1 MAETEY
7 STTAKLPVDAIWD
20 FVKEMDNWAEYLTG
34 YQSHEKQSETESLW
48 VLKGDVGTLSRTLQF
63 KVRINEWSGP
73 DRVVFELEGINEQMT
88 GGGRF
93 EITAYEDA
101 NADLPAKTSTARGEG
116 VLARVLAAVLRFFHG
131 LLFGRAERAETAD
144 AGPGAGMSKLTFKL
158 RLDPGGPMA
167 PMINAMMK
175 PAMIVAAEDLAN
187 RIIGRLEREH
197 GDDAAQA

>member
-7 STTAKLPVDAIWD
+7 STTAKLPVETIWD

-34 YQSHEKQSETESLW
+34 YQSHEKQSDTESVW

-63 KVRINEWSGP
+63 RVQINEWSGP
-73 DRVVFELEGINEQMT
+73 QRVVFALEGINEQMT

-93 EITAYEDA
+93 EMEVYDDSQAG
-101 NADLPAKTSTARGEG
+101 LPAKPAAARSG
-116 VLARVLAAVLRFFHG
+116 VLARALAAVLRFFHR
-131 LLFGRAERAETAD
+131 LFFGRAERAETAD
-144 AGPGAGMSKLTFKL
+144 AGPGAGMSKLTFQL
-158 RLDPGGPMA
+158 RIDPGGPMA

-197 GDDAAQA
+197 GDAAQA